1 MGIEHYDDE
10 EQDIKISVKTNKTGK
25 LIVCLI
31 IAIVI
36 IAGLLYFILGR
47 QSTETE
53 YVSKSSLK
61 RIVNEHELSTYKF
74 LYNGVAR
81 KYSDK
86 KKKDLSYCVY
96 YEGSVKA
103 GLDASKVDFHVKK
116 LKRIIKVKL
125 PEIRITSYKVKAD
138 SIKAMYM
145 ETFHKKKSHAK
156 LYKVAKKDLKK
167 KTEGAEEKE
176 IIKAATDNAKK
187 IVKGLIEPLVKQYD
201 YKVVFD

>member
-1 MGIEHYDDE
+1 MEKEHYDDE
-10 EQDIKISVKTNKTGK
+10 EQDIKITVKTNKTGK

-36 IAGLLYFILGR
+36 IAGLLYFIFGR
-47 QSTETE
+47 NSDETK
-53 YVSKSSLK
+53 YVSTSNLEK
-61 RIVNEHELSTYKF
+61 IVNVHELSTYQY
-74 LYNGVAR
+74 LYNGIAR

-103 GLDASKVDFHVKK
+103 GLDASQVKFHIKRI
-116 LKRIIKVKL
+116 KRIIKVEL
-125 PEIRITSYKVKAD
+125 PEIRISKYKVKPD

-145 ETFHKKKSHAK
+145 DTFHKKLKHSK
-156 LYKVAKKDLKK
+156 LYKVAKNDLKK

-176 IIKAATDNAKK
+176 IIESAKDNAEK
-187 IVKGLIEPLVKQYD
+187 IVRSLVEPLVKQYN
-201 YKVVFD
+201 YKVEFK